1 MEKIRNDTKLAVK
14 TREVI
19 HIEFLKNVKR
29 YIKKFRLKFE
39 KDYSVGN
46 TDSENMSKTLT

>member
-1 MEKIRNDTKLAVK
+1 MEKTRSDAKLAVR
-14 TREVI
+14 THEAI
-19 HIEFLKNVKR
+19 HLEFLKNAKR
-29 YIKKFRLKFE
+29 YIKKFRLKIE